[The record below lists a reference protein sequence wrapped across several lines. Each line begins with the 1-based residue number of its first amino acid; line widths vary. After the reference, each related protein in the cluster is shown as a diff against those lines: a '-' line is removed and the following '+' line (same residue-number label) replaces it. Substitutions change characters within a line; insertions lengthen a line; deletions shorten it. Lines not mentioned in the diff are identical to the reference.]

1 MICYIVGALECELD
15 FTPTEKDLVIAADK
29 GYENL
34 LKSNKRVDLLLGD
47 FDSLDA
53 KLPEIPTVRHP
64 IVKDDTDTA
73 LAIEYAINKGYNR
86 FVIYGCIGGR
96 TDHTFANLQLLHKYA
111 EMGLEMIFVDNE
123 NCITAIKNSVLNFK
137 KEAMGTVSVFSLT
150 EVSRGVSIKGLF
162 YELSDHTLSSSNPLG
177 VSNEFV
183 GQESEISVKDGILMI
198 ITNCKNLLDR

>member
-15 FTPTEKDLVIAADK
+15 FIPTENDFVIAADK

-34 LKSNKRVDLLLGD
+34 MKSGKRVDLLLGD
-47 FDSLDA
+47 FDSIDA

-64 IVKDDTDTA
+64 VVKDDTDTA

-96 TDHTFANLQLLHKYA
+96 IDHTVANLQLLHKYA
-111 EMGLEMIFVDNE
+111 ENGVEMIFIENE
-123 NCITAIKNSVLNFK
+123 NCITAIKNSSLTFK
-137 KEAMGTVSVFSLT
+137 KEATGNVSVFSLS
-150 EVSRGVSIKGLF
+150 EESGGVSIGGLF
-162 YELSDHTLSSSNPLG
+162 YELSDHTLFSSEPLG

-183 GQESEISVKDGILMI
+183 GKESKISVKDGILMI